1 MLKVQSRAALDEL
14 AGRRKPAPAAV
25 PKPDLSADA
34 VAGLVRAG
42 EQMVA
47 AAQLLVDAAH
57 APVKPKKL
65 EAIVQRDKAGKM
77 EKVIINVI

>member
-1 MLKVQSRAALDEL
+1 MKVETRGALDEL
-14 AGRRKPAPAAV
+14 AGRRRPQPVPAA
-25 PKPDLSADA
+25 KPEPAADPFAGLADA
-34 VAGLVRAG
+34 TRQLVD
-42 EQMVA
+42 
-47 AAQLLVDAAH
+47 AAQLLASAAQ